1 MLKIPQNDVLVSKGL
16 SKLIGFIVEE
26 RRRNDEIIEFSEQR
40 RLRWGRCLNENR
52 RKSLRISK
60 SNKNEIKG

>member
-40 RLRWGRCLNENR
+40 RLR
-52 RKSLRISK
+52 
-60 SNKNEIKG
+60 